1 MLVVL
6 ILLDGKY
13 LVLTSI
19 FITQLYTRNKNVQDK
34 FLEHA
39 WSRPNVCEGS
49 GCYSLRAL
57 LW

>member
-34 FLEHA
+34 YLEHA
-39 WSRPNVCEGS
+39 WLWPNVCEGS
-49 GCYSLRAL
+49 GL
-57 LW
+57 LFP